1 MARSI
6 SISLKSAQTIQSH
19 WQTCAGPEGAA
30 FGELLAA
37 IQRAEHQPRSGLRQA
52 GRGAPRK
59 SRDVLRAW
67 EKLDDVPLAS
77 SVLAVPA
84 HAKPRPTK
92 AEKQEETSA
101 IREACLKRAAGKCE
115 CGCGQYLGPAV
126 GDPAYMMLTTMPE
139 LDHFFGR
146 GRGRPPQSVETC
158 WILRADCH
166 REKTNNRPDVA
177 TWLRRFLAHLDSQ
190 NSGSYLS
197 IRAYAENRL
206 AFVETRSALPAAP
219 RAWRPDGKM
228 PCPSCGQLAHAQ
240 GCPA

>member
-1 MARSI
+1 MARY
-6 SISLKSAQTIQSH
+6 LELWMSA
-19 WQTCAGPEGAA
+19 AEAEA
-30 FGELLAA
+30 LLATLDDQPGGVGLA
-37 IQRAEHQPRSGLRQA
+37 SLRRRLANIIPTRRASPSGLRQA

-166 REKTNNRPDVA
+166 REKTNNRPDAA
-177 TWLRRFLAHLDSQ
+177 TWLRKFITHCERQMATTDDLERGQALYFALCEA
-190 NSGSYLS
+190 
-197 IRAYAENRL
+197 RKRL
-206 AFVETRSALPAAP
+206 AFVETRSRLPAAP
-219 RAWRPDGKM
+219 RTTP
-228 PCPSCGQLAHAQ
+228 
-240 GCPA
+240 